1 MIEPAHNEGQY
12 LHQLIVELIEPS
24 GTVYSVNLVGHLF
37 FEILHTLLEPTQLFF
52 IELLA
57 LLDWDFWVVVE
68 VLFVASLAQQAEV
81 ETLRRSA
88 DVGVGLLVEATDIG
102 GLHQI
107 TFIKFGERAIKE

>member
-1 MIEPAHNEGQY
+1 M
-12 LHQLIVELIEPS
+12 
-24 GTVYSVNLVGHLF
+24 
-37 FEILHTLLEPTQLFF
+37 
-52 IELLA
+52 
-57 LLDWDFWVVVE
+57 VVE